1 MLIHDR
7 MELLF
12 IVLFRYMRK
21 VREEQLAKAADVAA
35 AKLGQALPLVTK
47 S

>member
-1 MLIHDR
+1 

-21 VREEQLAKAADVAA
+21 LKAEQLQKAADLAA
-35 AKLGQALPLVTK
+35 AKVGQALPIVTK
-47 S
+47 

>member
-1 MLIHDR
+1 MLIYDR

-21 VREEQLAKAADVAA
+21 VREEQLQKAANIAA
-35 AKLGQALPLVTK
+35 AKFGQALPIVTR
-47 S
+47 